1 MEQKVIEQLAAAGT
15 GEPYAVEPSARTT
28 ASDQVVV
35 GDIPAQR
42 PGFQPRP
49 ALLAKLNQA
58 GQEPPVVVLTGARGV
73 GKTQLAAA
81 YARARLA
88 GGWRLIAWVNARDS
102 ESLLA
107 GGHSRYWAGT

>member
-1 MEQKVIEQLAAAGT
+1 VEQTVIEQLAAVT
-15 GEPYAVEPSARTT
+15 GEPYAAESSARPT

-58 GQEPPVVVLTGARGV
+58 SQEPQVVVLTGARGV

-81 YARARLA
+81 
-88 GGWRLIAWVNARDS
+88 
-102 ESLLA
+102 
-107 GGHSRYWAGT
+107 

>member
-1 MEQKVIEQLAAAGT
+1 MSVTAVSRRRAWNPLEGLTVEQKVIEQLAAAGT

-58 GQEPPVVVLTGARGV
+58 GQEP
-73 GKTQLAAA
+73 
-81 YARARLA
+81 
-88 GGWRLIAWVNARDS
+88 
-102 ESLLA
+102 
-107 GGHSRYWAGT
+107 